1 MNRNLLDSYALDNSP
16 SDYGGNSMDKI
27 GFSSMNAAQN
37 RSNPMKDLSRMIHD
51 KSATSNRRNE
61 ELHTANGERRSTFAP
76 KVKPI
81 DYKDW
86 ATE

>member
-16 SDYGGNSMDKI
+16 SDYCRSSMDKV
-27 GFSSMNAAQN
+27 GFSSMNAAHN
-37 RSNPMKDLSRMIHD
+37 RSNPMKDLSRMIHE
-51 KSATSNRRNE
+51 KSTTSDRRNE

-76 KVKPI
+76 KGKPV
-81 DYKDW
+81 DYQDW

>member
-16 SDYGGNSMDKI
+16 SDYCRSSMDKV

-51 KSATSNRRNE
+51 KSTTSDRRNE

-76 KVKPI
+76 KGKPVS
-81 DYKDW
+81 YEDW